1 MTDGEQETAEVRGP
15 LYHVEMPVNMPN
27 LVFPIDEYEIA
38 FQNATGERTADAGD
52 SHPDEDRIT
61 IIDFDGVA
69 EVPIADV

>member
-1 MTDGEQETAEVRGP
+1 
-15 LYHVEMPVNMPN
+15 MPVNMPN